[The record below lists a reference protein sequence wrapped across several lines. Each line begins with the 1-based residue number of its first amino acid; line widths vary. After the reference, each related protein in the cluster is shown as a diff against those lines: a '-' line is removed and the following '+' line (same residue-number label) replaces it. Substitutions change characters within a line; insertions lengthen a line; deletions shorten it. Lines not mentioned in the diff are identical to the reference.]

1 MPKPNT
7 PRAATT
13 SWAATIMEIL
23 GVRIDKITY
32 QEALEVAKKLLVG
45 KGKHYIVTPNPEIIV
60 KATKDAQFRKVLNK
74 ADLSV
79 PDGMGLVWMAKLTGK
94 DVKERVAGTD
104 LLLGLAILAEEHGFN
119 MFLLGA
125 GEGVAK
131 KASEALKKEYPK
143 LEIVGACSGDADSRF
158 DKETRG
164 KISNKEID
172 ILAVA
177 YGAPKQEKWIE
188 RNLPKLNV
196 KLAIGVGGAF
206 DYISGEKARA
216 PVWVQKIGLEWAFRL
231 VNEPRRLKRQLALP
245 HFVYLVLK
253 ERFRD

>member
-1 MPKPNT
+1 
-7 PRAATT
+7 
-13 SWAATIMEIL
+13 MEIL
-23 GVRIDKITY
+23 GIKVDSITY
-32 QEALEVAKKLLVG
+32 QQALEKSKELIESS
-45 KGKHYIVTPNPEIIV
+45 GKHYIVTPNPEIIV
-60 KATKDAQFRKVLNK
+60 KATKDAQFRKILNK

-79 PDGMGLVWMAKLTGK
+79 PDGIGLVWMAKLIGK
-94 DVKERVAGTD
+94 DAKGRVAGTD

-125 GEGVAK
+125 GEGIAK
-131 KASEALKKEYPK
+131 KASEALKKEFPK
-143 LEIVGACSGDADSRF
+143 LEIVGAYSGNADPKF
-158 DKETRG
+158 DKETRE
-164 KISNKEID
+164 KIGNKEID

-188 RNLPKLNV
+188 RNLSKLNV

-216 PVWVQKIGLEWAFRL
+216 PVWAQKIGLEWAFRL
-231 VNEPRRLKRQLALP
+231 VNEPSRFKRQLALP

-253 ERFRD
+253 EKFSR

>member
-1 MPKPNT
+1 
-7 PRAATT
+7 
-13 SWAATIMEIL
+13 MEIL
-23 GVRIDKITY
+23 GIKVDSITY
-32 QEALEVAKKLLVG
+32 QQALEKSKELIEG
-45 KGKHYIVTPNPEIIV
+45 GGKHYVVTPNPEIIV
-60 KATKDAQFRKVLNK
+60 KATKDAQFRKILNK
-74 ADLSV
+74 AALAV

-143 LEIVGACSGDADSRF
+143 LEIVGAYSGNADPRS

-164 KISNKEID
+164 KIGNKEID

-188 RNLPKLNV
+188 RNLSKLNV

-206 DYISGEKARA
+206 DYISGEKTRA
-216 PVWVQKIGLEWAFRL
+216 PVWLQKIGLEWAFRL
-231 VNEPRRLKRQLALP
+231 VNEPSRFKRQLVLP
-245 HFVYLVLK
+245 RSGYLILK
-253 ERFRD
+253 EKFSQR